1 MAGGAEGGISFQCNH
16 SVLASAMGSSHGW
29 NMRWLIL
36 LAVFVLL
43 LTSCATTGGS
53 GTISWERDYWGHR
66 PGPRG
71 FSTVILDAGHGGRD
85 SGAVAGANGVQEKDL
100 ALDTVKRVQRKLAG
114 RVKVVLIRSGDEFV
128 DLDER
133 VRLASQRDGAI
144 LLSIHYNAGPSGWNG
159 PENYWWRVDSNGLAT
174 RLQRELEK
182 ASPFNGPNRGKVRRR
197 LRLTRNPNIPSVLV
211 ECGYLSYPAEA
222 SRCADPGYRDQLASA
237 IARAVLDQQAY
248 GDPPGPLPPPI
259 NKPPSRPTDPPGS

>member
-1 MAGGAEGGISFQCNH
+1 
-16 SVLASAMGSSHGW
+16 
-29 NMRWLIL
+29 MRWLIL
-36 LAVFVLL
+36 LSLPVLL
-43 LTSCATTGGS
+43 PSCVTTGGT
-53 GTISWERDYWGHR
+53 GATTSWKRDYWGHR

-85 SGAVAGANGVQEKDL
+85 SGAVARSNGVQEKDL

-114 RVKVVLIRSGDEFV
+114 KVKVVLIRSNDQFV

-133 VRLASQRDGAI
+133 VRRASQRDGAI

-159 PENYWWRVDSNGLAT
+159 PENYWWRVDSHGLAS
-174 RLQRELEK
+174 RLQSELDK
-182 ASPFNGPNRGKVRRR
+182 ASPFNGPNHGKKRRR

-211 ECGYLSYPAEA
+211 ECGYLSYASEA
-222 SRCADPGYRDQLASA
+222 KRCADPAYRDKLASA
-237 IARAVLDQQAY
+237 IARAVLDQKAH